1 MLLPFKCGIPKQLF
15 FWKRGSFGF
24 SLHFGAILHAQ
35 QWWGGQALDICH
47 CACSSAEGHVQPIP
61 QVAFLC
67 TDGVKEMGQY
77 CLITSWCHN
86 KQSWKHLCAFF
97 FFFSVLMH
105 ASIFLAEE
113 NQLMQAYAKSRKKR
127 LFDQEMGLSLAVG
140 FLSLC
145 YWNKIYNS
153 D

>member
-1 MLLPFKCGIPKQLF
+1 MEPQSNSFLKEGKLLFQPSFWSSLAGSALVGRAGLGHLPLCLLLSRRSCATLSPGCIPVHRWNERDGDSSVL
-15 FWKRGSFGF
+15 
-24 SLHFGAILHAQ
+24 SLA
-35 QWWGGQALDICH
+35 DVTT
-47 CACSSAEGHVQPIP
+47 SSPKTS
-61 QVAFLC
+61 LC
-67 TDGVKEMGQY
+67 
-77 CLITSWCHN
+77 
-86 KQSWKHLCAFF
+86 
-97 FFFSVLMH
+97 FFFSILMH

-145 YWNKIYNS
+145 YWNKIYIS